1 MAQPNNGLITETNS
15 QYYSGVQM
23 FQADGTQYTYPT
35 TFDTDLVF
43 YNYSPTDETYGKN
56 NFKLFISSSGLPG
69 SFTEYI
75 TSYTVSNNII
85 TLPVQLALGTFVAVQ
100 LKNEFGGNYGDLDA
114 YGDVVEKNYGS
125 YAYISVKELVDNF
138 LIAYVG
144 TEKLI
149 PSVKTGDII
158 FHTKRALQEFSYDTL
173 PSIRSQEL
181 TIPDNLSVPCLKIM

>member
-1 MAQPNNGLITETNS
+1 
-15 QYYSGVQM
+15 M

-85 TLPVQLALGTFVAVQ
+85 TSLCVLNKLQTNDPPLLIVPAPNK
-100 LKNEFGGNYGDLDA
+100 LKNF
-114 YGDVVEKNYGS
+114 
-125 YAYISVKELVDNF
+125 F
-138 LIAYVG
+138 
-144 TEKLI
+144 
-149 PSVKTGDII
+149 
-158 FHTKRALQEFSYDTL
+158 F
-173 PSIRSQEL
+173 
-181 TIPDNLSVPCLKIM
+181 